1 MKSKSFIFGGI
12 AVVMLLLS
20 LSIRVSAIR
29 VTTEDWKD
37 DIPVDRFE
45 IGWIHSVEK
54 EPWFESYEARNGK
67 LHLTGTRF
75 KTFGAGVPSDG
86 EIIPSDD
93 GFIHMAL
100 DQEIGELTISTS
112 ANVRTTLYTD
122 RGERPLYD
130 PGGERWTVR
139 ITHQQVPLWRLI
151 GGADNE
157 RN

>member
-29 VTTEDWKD
+29 VTTDGWQE
-37 DIPVDRFE
+37 DIPADRFE
-45 IGWIHSVEK
+45 VGWIHSVEK
-54 EPWFESYEARNGK
+54 EPWFETYEVRDGK
-67 LHLTGTRF
+67 LYLTETRF

-93 GFIHMAL
+93 GFVHMAL
-100 DQEIGELTISTS
+100 EQEIGELTISTS
-112 ANVRTTLYTD
+112 ANVRTTLYTEKGD
-122 RGERPLYD
+122 RPLYD

-139 ITHQQVPLWRLI
+139 ITHHQVPLWRLI
-151 GGADNE
+151 GGAHHE